1 MGGKGMD
8 NKKSLTG
15 FTIIGFLIIVI
26 LIALILTLATPQYVE
41 SVDRSKEKVLR
52 HDLIVMRSAI
62 DQYLNEHN
70 EYPNSLQELVEG
82 KYLREVPIDPITNSG
97 DTWVFSGPNSNQY
110 AGSIA
115 DVFSGSPLISSEG
128 TPYAEW

>member
-1 MGGKGMD
+1 MR
-8 NKKSLTG
+8 NKKIFSG
-15 FTIIGFLIIVI
+15 FTLIGFLIIVV
-26 LIALILTLATPQYVE
+26 LIAVIMTLAAPHYMQ

-62 DQYLNEHN
+62 DQYLNDHN
-70 EYPNSLQELVEG
+70 EYPSSLQELVEG
-82 KYLREVPIDPITNSG
+82 QYLREVPIDPITDRE
-97 DTWVFSGPNSNQY
+97 DTWVFSKPISNEY

-115 DVFSGSPLISSEG
+115 DVFSGSPMISSEG

>member
-1 MGGKGMD
+1 ME
-8 NKKSLTG
+8 NKKTLTG
-15 FTIIGFLIIVI
+15 FTIIGFLIAAI
-26 LIALILTLATPQYVE
+26 LIALILTLAAPQYMQ

-62 DQYLNEHN
+62 DQYLNDHN
-70 EYPNSLQELVEG
+70 EYPSSLQELVEG
-82 KYLREVPIDPITNSG
+82 QYLREVPIDPITDRE
-97 DTWVFSGPNSNQY
+97 DTWVFSKPISNEY

-115 DVFSGSPLISSEG
+115 DVFSGSLLISSEG

>member
-1 MGGKGMD
+1 MR
-8 NKKSLTG
+8 NKQSFSG
-15 FTIIGFLIIVI
+15 FTLIEILVVLTIIAVL
-26 LIALILTLATPQYVE
+26 LTLVAPRYFD

-62 DQYLNEHN
+62 DQYLGDRN
-70 EYPNSLQELVEG
+70 EYPNSLQDLVDG
-82 KYLREVPIDPITNSG
+82 RYLREVPVDPITDRR
-97 DTWVFSGPNSNQY
+97 DTWVLNEPSTNEYDGNV
-110 AGSIA
+110 A

>member
-1 MGGKGMD
+1 ME
-8 NKKSLTG
+8 NKKTLMG
-15 FTIIGFLIIVI
+15 FTIIGFLIAAI
-26 LIALILTLATPQYVE
+26 LISLILTLAAPQYMQ

-62 DQYLNEHN
+62 DQYLNDHN
-70 EYPNSLQELVEG
+70 EYPSSLQELVEDQ
-82 KYLREVPIDPITNSG
+82 YLREVPIDPITDRE
-97 DTWVFSGPNSNQY
+97 DTWIFSKPISDEY

>member
-1 MGGKGMD
+1 MR
-8 NKKSLTG
+8 NKHSFAG
-15 FTIIGFLIIVI
+15 FTLIEILVVLTIIAI
-26 LIALILTLATPQYVE
+26 LLTLVAPRYFD

-62 DQYLNEHN
+62 DQYLGDRN
-70 EYPNSLQELVEG
+70 EYPNSLQDLVDG
-82 KYLREVPIDPITNSG
+82 RYLREVPVDPITDRR
-97 DTWVFSGPNSNQY
+97 DTWVFSEPTTNEY
-110 AGSIA
+110 EGSIA

>member
-1 MGGKGMD
+1 MR
-8 NKKSLTG
+8 NKHSFAG
-15 FTIIGFLIIVI
+15 FTLIEILVVLTIIAI
-26 LIALILTLATPQYVE
+26 LLTLVAPRYFD

-62 DQYLNEHN
+62 DQYLGDRN
-70 EYPNSLQELVEG
+70 EYPNSLQDLVDG
-82 KYLREVPIDPITNSG
+82 RYLREVPVDPITDRR
-97 DTWVFSGPNSNQY
+97 DTWVFSEPKTNEY
-110 AGSIA
+110 EGSIA

>member
-1 MGGKGMD
+1 MW
-8 NKKSLTG
+8 NKNIFSG
-15 FTIIGFLIIVI
+15 FTLIGFLIIVV
-26 LIALILTLATPQYVE
+26 LIAVIMTLTAPQYMQ
-41 SVDRSKEKVLR
+41 SADRSKEKVLR

-62 DQYLNEHN
+62 DQYLNDHN
-70 EYPNSLQELVEG
+70 EYPSSLQELVEG
-82 KYLREVPIDPITNSG
+82 QYLREVPIDPITDRE
-97 DTWVFSGPNSNQY
+97 DTWVFSKPISNEY

>member
-1 MGGKGMD
+1 M
-8 NKKSLTG
+8 
-15 FTIIGFLIIVI
+15 I
-26 LIALILTLATPQYVE
+26 LILAAPQYFE

-70 EYPNSLQELVEG
+70 DYPSSLQDLVEG
-82 KYLREVPIDPITNSG
+82 QYLREVPTDPITEKS
-97 DTWVFSGPNSNQY
+97 DTWIFSKPISNEY
-110 AGSIA
+110 AGEIA
-115 DVFSGSPLISSEG
+115 YVFSGSSLISSEG

>member
-1 MGGKGMD
+1 MR
-8 NKKSLTG
+8 NKHSFRG
-15 FTIIGFLIIVI
+15 FTLIEILVVLTIIAIM
-26 LIALILTLATPQYVE
+26 LTLVAPRYFD

-62 DQYLNEHN
+62 DQYLGDRN
-70 EYPNSLQELVEG
+70 EYPDSLQDLVDG
-82 KYLREVPIDPITNSG
+82 RYLREVPVDPITDRR
-97 DTWVFSGPNSNQY
+97 DTWVFSEPNSNEY
-110 AGSIA
+110 EGSIA

>member
-1 MGGKGMD
+1 ME
-8 NKKSLTG
+8 NKKTLMG
-15 FTIIGFLIIVI
+15 FTIIGFLIAAI
-26 LIALILTLATPQYVE
+26 LISLILTLAAPQYMQ

-62 DQYLNEHN
+62 DQYLGDRN
-70 EYPNSLQELVEG
+70 EYPNSLQDLVDG
-82 KYLREVPIDPITNSG
+82 RYLREVPVDPITDQR
-97 DTWVFSGPNSNQY
+97 DTWVFSKPTTNEHE
-110 AGSIA
+110 GSIA

>member
-1 MGGKGMD
+1 MR
-8 NKKSLTG
+8 NKKSLAG
-15 FTIIGFLIIVI
+15 FTLIEILVVLTIIAI
-26 LIALILTLATPQYVE
+26 LLTLVAPRYFD

-62 DQYLNEHN
+62 DQYLGDRN
-70 EYPNSLQELVEG
+70 EYPNSLQDLVDG
-82 KYLREVPIDPITNSG
+82 RYTRHVPVDPITDRH
-97 DTWVFSGPNSNQY
+97 DTWVFSEPTTNEY
-110 AGSIA
+110 EGSIA

>member
-1 MGGKGMD
+1 MW
-8 NKKSLTG
+8 NKKSFAG
-15 FTIIGFLIIVI
+15 FTLIEILVVLTIIAI
-26 LIALILTLATPQYVE
+26 LLTLVAPRYFD

-62 DQYLNEHN
+62 DQYLGDRN
-70 EYPNSLQELVEG
+70 EYPNSLQDLVDG
-82 KYLREVPIDPITNSG
+82 RYLREVPVDPITDQR
-97 DTWVFSGPNSNQY
+97 DTWVFSEPTTNEHE
-110 AGSIA
+110 GSIA